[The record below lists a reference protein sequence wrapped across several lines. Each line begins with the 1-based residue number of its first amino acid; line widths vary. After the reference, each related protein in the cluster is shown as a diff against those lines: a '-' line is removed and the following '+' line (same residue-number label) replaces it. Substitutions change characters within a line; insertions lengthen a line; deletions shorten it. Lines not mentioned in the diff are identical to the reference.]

1 MFSCGNASTAN
12 SASKSSNTSKISVS
26 KNDNSKASSVAHD
39 SPTESVTTDEGES
52 GIITNGS
59 VRNCVS
65 VLDYGV
71 VPNLNADQYD
81 KFKRAI
87 DTGKSIYVP
96 AGYYYVSQTL
106 RLRNQNLYG
115 DGMCQSSIISMDTS
129 NYATQ
134 NRPTREKGV
143 IRQAVQ
149 R

>member
-87 DTGKSIYVP
+87 DTGNDK
-96 AGYYYVSQTL
+96 L
-106 RLRNQNLYG
+106 RAFGLR
-115 DGMCQSSIISMDTS
+115 DVKPI
-129 NYATQ
+129 
-134 NRPTREKGV
+134 EKAIETTTKV
-143 IRQAVQ
+143 LSKHN
-149 R
+149 